1 MNDRDKAMDLAQ
13 SMRGQLILGQAL
25 SLAIKQLETI
35 PVPRREISNIKD
47 MRFLRDE
54 LFPMYEG
61 LELWLKETKNDTE

>member
-25 SLAIKQLETI
+25 VLAIKQLETV
-35 PVPRREISNIKD
+35 PMPRREISNIED
-47 MRFLRDE
+47 MKFLRDE

-61 LELWLKETKNDTE
+61 LEFWLKETENET